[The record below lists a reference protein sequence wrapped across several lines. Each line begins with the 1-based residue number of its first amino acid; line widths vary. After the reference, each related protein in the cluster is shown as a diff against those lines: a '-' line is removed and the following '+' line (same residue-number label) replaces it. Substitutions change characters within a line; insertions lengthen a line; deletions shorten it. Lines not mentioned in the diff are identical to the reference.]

1 MIMEDRNKRV
11 YEILNSLDKDDSEKQ
26 SENAKNNN
34 NHTRVVKAVTPQRQ
48 HRESQTTQRRKSA
61 QNNSSADKSA
71 TTQINRPKKKT
82 KKKKKSNHLIRLF
95 LLLIL
100 IFAISITLSFSIIS
114 LGKDVLG
121 INSNDS
127 ETIVVTIPEGSTV
140 KDVANILKEKN
151 IIENPQLFV
160 LFSKLSKSDS
170 GFIAGDH
177 EVRANMAYE
186 TLINSLVSD
195 AISDENAV
203 TLTFVEG
210 ITLYEAAQ
218 MLETGEVCNADD
230 FIEAFNKS
238 PEYGLNYESYMP
250 TFVSNMRFYKMEGY
264 LFPDTYTFYKDM
276 SPDLV
281 CQKIL
286 KNFDEKI
293 TDEMYEK
300 MDELDINLDK
310 TLIFASIVQKE
321 AGSVEEMS
329 KVASVFWNRLNNSD
343 VYPKL
348 QSDTTT
354 TYIENTIKPHIDS
367 INQEMFDAYDTYTCT
382 GFPAGA
388 VCNPGIDA
396 INAVLNPDK
405 TDYFY
410 FYSDEKTG
418 ESYFATNYEE
428 HLANIEM
435 VNEKYGITSENT
447 DDEDDTDTSED
458 SDE

>member
-1 MIMEDRNKRV
+1 
-11 YEILNSLDKDDSEKQ
+11 
-26 SENAKNNN
+26 
-34 NHTRVVKAVTPQRQ
+34 
-48 HRESQTTQRRKSA
+48 
-61 QNNSSADKSA
+61 
-71 TTQINRPKKKT
+71 
-82 KKKKKSNHLIRLF
+82 
-95 LLLIL
+95 
-100 IFAISITLSFSIIS
+100 
-114 LGKDVLG
+114 
-121 INSNDS
+121 
-127 ETIVVTIPEGSTV
+127 
-140 KDVANILKEKN
+140 
-151 IIENPQLFV
+151 
-160 LFSKLSKSDS
+160 
-170 GFIAGDH
+170 
-177 EVRANMAYE
+177 
-186 TLINSLVSD
+186 
-195 AISDENAV
+195 
-203 TLTFVEG
+203 
-210 ITLYEAAQ
+210 
-218 MLETGEVCNADD
+218 
-230 FIEAFNKS
+230 
-238 PEYGLNYESYMP
+238 
-250 TFVSNMRFYKMEGY
+250 MRFYKMEGY